1 MPITNAMTTAMS
13 LRKYARALDRHT
25 AALEKVANAME
36 RQRDAIAN
44 LFESL
49 DDLNAGTQLTLV
61 RAIDNLAHR
70 PSGKKRE

>member
-1 MPITNAMTTAMS
+1 MPLTNAQSTAVAI
-13 LRKYARALDRHT
+13 RKHSRALDRHT

-61 RAIDNLAHR
+61 RAINNLAFR
-70 PSGKKRE
+70 PSGKK

>member
-1 MPITNAMTTAMS
+1 MPITNATTTAVS

-49 DDLNAGTQLTLV
+49 DDLNAGMQKTLV
-61 RAIDNLAHR
+61 RAIDNLAFR
-70 PSGKKRE
+70 PTGKKRE